1 MNEKGIFPQDTRSQG
16 FLGEVQQTFSQ
27 KIMVPVA
34 FFALGYLIANMN
46 KKGESK

>member
-1 MNEKGIFPQDTRSQG
+1 MNEKGLFPQDVRSQG
-16 FLGEVQQTFSQ
+16 FMGDVQQTFTQ

-46 KKGESK
+46 KKGELK